1 MRVMAIK
8 VNMSQQSTDQISHLP
23 DDGLARCAWV
33 SSLVSYPYHDE
44 EWGVPVHDD
53 RTLFEMLL
61 LEGAQAG
68 LSWETILKKR
78 DGYRQAF
85 DNFDA
90 RLVASY
96 GQDKIDVLLQDAGII
111 RNRLKVHGAVQNARC
126 FLSVQDEYGSFDAYL
141 WGFGEGAPRVNA
153 WRSMDE
159 VPAHTAESDAMSKDL
174 KKRGF
179 KFVGSTICYAL
190 MQSVGMVNDHT
201 IDCFRYSQIN
211 AMG

>member
-1 MRVMAIK
+1 MAGHP
-8 VNMSQQSTDQISHLP
+8 SE
-23 DDGLARCAWV
+23 DGLTRCAWV
-33 SSLVSYPYHDE
+33 SSLVSYPYHDR

-78 DGYRQAF
+78 DGYRRAF

-90 RLVASY
+90 SLIAAY
-96 GQDKIDVLLQDAGII
+96 DQAKIDMLLQDAGII
-111 RNRLKVHGAVQNARC
+111 RNRLKIHAAIQNARS
-126 FLSVQDEYGSFDAYL
+126 FLAVQDVSGSFDAYL
-141 WGFGEGAPRVNA
+141 WGFIGGAPRINS

-174 KKRGF
+174 KYRGF

-201 IDCFRYSQIN
+201 TNCFRYAQIN
-211 AMG
+211 EMA

>member
-1 MRVMAIK
+1 MGEHP
-8 VNMSQQSTDQISHLP
+8 SS
-23 DDGLARCAWV
+23 DGLTRCAWV
-33 SSLVSYPYHDE
+33 SSFVSYPYHDR
-44 EWGVPVHDD
+44 EWGVSVHDD

-90 RLVASY
+90 RVIASY
-96 GQDKIDVLLQDAGII
+96 GQDKIDMLLQDAGII
-111 RNRLKVHGAVQNARC
+111 RNRLKIAAAVQNARS
-126 FLSVQDEYGSFDAYL
+126 FLSVQDEFSSFDAYL
-141 WGFGEGAPRVNA
+141 WGFIGGAPRVNT

-159 VPAHTAESDAMSKDL
+159 VPAHTAESHAMSKDL

-201 IDCFRYSQIN
+201 TDCFRYSQIN